1 MSSQRFYRLWQ
12 LLLGASLGCL
22 PIAAAVASDPGLTG
36 KTTEQT
42 TQRATELVAKALRAE
57 ADGELIQR
65 DQLLSEASSVAKD
78 LPQVNWFRG
87 KLQDSRGNWLTIDES
102 VDKASDQS
110 LLDEYEKQRSKL
122 SGTVQG
128 HWQIAT
134 WCAQRRLAEQCR
146 AHLNAIIKLEP
157 DHSRARRALGFQL
170 VEGEWISPEKISE
183 LTEQTQ
189 LAQQSLE
196 KYGLQIKQ
204 LLSKDSSYDSVSR
217 SLAEINDPVAIPAME
232 MAASSMGDTAAKLV
246 VEWLGKIDSPEASQS
261 LTRFALNYPASAI
274 RELATE
280 QLRDKPVYDYMPEL
294 LAGLSKPI
302 QATLVPAT
310 DRRGNLV
317 GYRQAFAKEG
327 MNENRVM
334 LVDRGLTMR
343 GLPELRESDSMNQ
356 IIQNMAQGQLVA
368 DANTRVNRV
377 EAENIDIRN
386 RNRQLVSLIS
396 DVTGKEFV
404 NVPGDVWTW
413 WDEYNET
420 NYQDYKPARY
430 RRESMSFEVPEYS
443 ASRMPTGGIEFMGQ
457 SGGRRVS
464 GECFVA
470 GTLISTQRGMRAV
483 EQVEVG
489 DMALSRNASTGELC
503 WKPVIARTTRP
514 PEPTLKL
521 SVDDS
526 QLQCTTGHLLWVSGK
541 GWTKASQIKE
551 GDLLHTAADPAVV
564 TKVIKANVAPTFNL
578 EIAENH
584 TYFVGTSRVLS
595 HDVTPR
601 GASRDLVPGQLRISK

>member
-1 MSSQRFYRLWQ
+1 MSRQRLGRLWQ
-12 LLLGASLGCL
+12 LLIGASLSCM
-22 PIAAAVASDPGLTG
+22 PIAAASASDPGLTE
-36 KTTEQT
+36 KTTERA
-42 TQRATELVAKALRAE
+42 TQQATELVAKALRAE
-57 ADGELIQR
+57 ANGELVQR
-65 DQLLSEASSVAKD
+65 DQLLSEASSVAQD
-78 LPQVNWFRG
+78 VPQVNWFRG
-87 KLQDSRGNWLTIDES
+87 KLRDTNGNWLTIEES
-102 VDKASDQS
+102 VDKANDQS
-110 LLDEYEKQRSKL
+110 LLGEYEKQRSKL
-122 SGTVQG
+122 SDTVQG

-134 WCAQRRLAEQCR
+134 WCAQRKLAEQCR

-157 DHSRARRALGFQL
+157 DHGGARRALGFQL
-170 VEGEWISPEKISE
+170 VAGEWIGPEKISE
-183 LTEQTQ
+183 LAVQTQ

-196 KYGLQIKQ
+196 KYGLKIKQ

-217 SLAEINDPVAIPAME
+217 SLAEINDPLAIPAME
-232 MAASSMGDTAAKLV
+232 MAASNMGDTAAKLV
-246 VEWLGKIDSPEASQS
+246 IEWLGKIDSPEASQS
-261 LTRFALNYPASAI
+261 LSRFALNYPTIAI
-274 RELATE
+274 REFATE
-280 QLRDKPVYDYMPEL
+280 QLRGKPVYDYMPDL
-294 LAGLSKPI
+294 LAALSGPI

-343 GLPELRESDSMNQ
+343 GRPELRARDPINQ
-356 IIQNMAQGQLVA
+356 LIQNMAQGQLA
-368 DANTRVNRV
+368 TDAAVRGNRV
-377 EAENIDIRN
+377 EAENTDIRS
-386 RNRQLVSLIS
+386 RNKQIVSLIS
-396 DVTGKEFV
+396 DVTDKEFV
-404 NVPGDVWTW
+404 NVPADVWKW

-430 RRESMSFEVPEYS
+430 RRDAMAFEVPEYS
-443 ASRMPTGGIEFMGQ
+443 GGIEPTGRS
-457 SGGRRVS
+457 SGGRAS

-521 SVDDS
+521 SVDDA

-551 GDLLHTAADPAVV
+551 GDLLHTASDPAVV
-564 TKVIKANVAPTFNL
+564 SKVSKAEVAPTFNL

-601 GASRDLVPGQLRISK
+601 GASRELVPGQLRISKR

>member
-12 LLLGASLGCL
+12 LLLGASIGCL
-22 PIAAAVASDPGLTG
+22 PIAAAVASDPGLTE
-36 KTTEQT
+36 KATKQT
-42 TQRATELVAKALRAE
+42 AQRATELVAKALRAE

-65 DQLLSEASSVAKD
+65 DQLLSEASSVAQD

-87 KLQDSRGNWLTIDES
+87 KLQDSKGNWLSIDES
-102 VDKASDQS
+102 VDKANDQS
-110 LLDEYEKQRSKL
+110 VLDEYEKQRSKL
-122 SGTVQG
+122 SDTVQG
-128 HWQIAT
+128 HWQMAI

-146 AHLNAIIKLEP
+146 AHLNAIIKLDP
-157 DHSRARRALGFQL
+157 DHSSARRVLGFQL
-170 VEGEWISPEKISE
+170 VEGEWIGPEKIVE

-196 KYGLQIKQ
+196 KYGLKVKQ
-204 LLSKDSSYDSVSR
+204 LLSKDSNYESVTR
-217 SLAEINDPVAIPAME
+217 SIAEIKDPLAIPAME
-232 MAASSMGDTAAKLV
+232 LAASGMGDTAAKLV
-246 VEWLGKIDSPEASQS
+246 VEWLGKIDAPEASQS
-261 LTRFALNYPASAI
+261 LTRFALNYPSDAI
-274 RELATE
+274 RELAAE
-280 QLRDKPVYDYMPEL
+280 QLRGKPIYDYMPEL
-294 LAGLSKPI
+294 LAGLSGPI

-343 GLPELRESDSMNQ
+343 GRPELRARDSMNQ
-356 IIQNMAQGQLVA
+356 LIQNMAQGQLA
-368 DANTRVNRV
+368 TDAAVRGNRV
-377 EAENIDIRN
+377 EAENTDIRS
-386 RNRQLVSLIS
+386 RNKQIVSLIS
-396 DVTGKEFV
+396 DVTGKEFA
-404 NVPGDVWTW
+404 NVPVDVWTW

-430 RRESMSFEVPEYS
+430 RRDAMTFEVPEYS
-443 ASRMPTGGIEFMGQ
+443 GGIEPTGRS
-457 SGGRRVS
+457 SGGRA

-564 TKVIKANVAPTFNL
+564 SKVSKAEVAPTFNL

-584 TYFVGTSRVLS
+584 TYFVGSSRVLS

-601 GASRDLVPGQLRISK
+601 GASRDLVPGQLQISKR

>member
-1 MSSQRFYRLWQ
+1 MSRQRFYRLWQ
-12 LLLGASLGCL
+12 FLLGASLGCL
-22 PIAAAVASDPGLTG
+22 PIAVAYSSDPGLTE
-36 KTTEQT
+36 KATEQA
-42 TQRATELVAKALRAE
+42 TQRATELVARALKAE
-57 ADGELIQR
+57 ADGELVQR
-65 DQLLSEASSVAKD
+65 DQLLSEASNLSKD

-87 KLQDSRGNWLTIDES
+87 KLQDTRGNWLTIDES
-102 VDKASDQS
+102 IEKAKDQN
-110 LLDEYEKQRSKL
+110 LLDDYEKQRSKL
-122 SGTVQG
+122 SDTVQG

-134 WCAQRRLAEQCR
+134 WCAQRRLVEQCR

-157 DHSRARRALGFQL
+157 DHGGARRVLGFQL
-170 VEGEWISPEKISE
+170 VEGEWIGPEKIGE
-183 LTEQTQ
+183 LSEQTQ

-196 KYGLQIKQ
+196 KYGPKIKQ

-217 SLAEINDPVAIPAME
+217 SLAEISDPVAIPAME

-246 VEWLGKIDSPEASQS
+246 VQWLGKIDSPEASQS
-261 LTRFALNYPASAI
+261 LSRFALNYPTSAI
-274 RELATE
+274 REFATE

-294 LAGLSKPI
+294 LAGLSGSI

-343 GLPELRESDSMNQ
+343 GRQELRARDPINQ
-356 IIQNMAQGQLVA
+356 LIQNMAQGQLAA
-368 DANTRVNRV
+368 DATVRANRV
-377 EAENIDIRN
+377 EAENSDIRS
-386 RNRQLVSLIS
+386 RNKQIVSLIS
-396 DVTGKEFV
+396 DITDKEFV
-404 NVPGDVWTW
+404 NVPADVWTW

-430 RRESMSFEVPEYS
+430 RRDAMTFEVPEYS
-443 ASRMPTGGIEFMGQ
+443 GGIAPTGRT
-457 SGGRRVS
+457 SGGGAS

-470 GTLISTQRGMRAV
+470 GTLISTQRGLRAV

-584 TYFVGTSRVLS
+584 TYFVGSSRVLS

>member
-12 LLLGASLGCL
+12 LLLGASIGCL
-22 PIAAAVASDPGLTG
+22 PIAAAVASDPGLTE
-36 KTTEQT
+36 KATKQT
-42 TQRATELVAKALRAE
+42 AQRATELVAKALRAE

-65 DQLLSEASSVAKD
+65 DQLLSEASSVAQD

-87 KLQDSRGNWLTIDES
+87 KLQDSKGNWLSIDES
-102 VDKASDQS
+102 VDKANDQS
-110 LLDEYEKQRSKL
+110 VLDEYEKQRSRL
-122 SGTVQG
+122 SDTVQG
-128 HWQIAT
+128 HWQMAI

-146 AHLNAIIKLEP
+146 AHLNAIIKLDP
-157 DHSRARRALGFQL
+157 DHSNARRVLGFQL
-170 VEGEWISPEKISE
+170 VEGEWISPEKIVE

-196 KYGLQIKQ
+196 KYGLKVKQ
-204 LLSKDSSYDSVSR
+204 LLSKDSNYESVTR
-217 SLAEINDPVAIPAME
+217 SLAEIKDPLAIPAME
-232 MAASSMGDTAAKLV
+232 LAASGMGDTAAKLV
-246 VEWLGKIDSPEASQS
+246 VEWLGKIDAPEASQS
-261 LTRFALNYPASAI
+261 LTRFALNYPSDAI
-274 RELATE
+274 RELAAE
-280 QLRDKPVYDYMPEL
+280 QLRGKPIYDYMPEL
-294 LAGLSKPI
+294 LAGLSGPI

-343 GLPELRESDSMNQ
+343 GRPELRARDSMNQ
-356 IIQNMAQGQLVA
+356 LIQNMAQGQLA
-368 DANTRVNRV
+368 TDAAVRGNRV
-377 EAENIDIRN
+377 EAENTDIRS
-386 RNRQLVSLIS
+386 RNKQIVSLIS
-396 DVTGKEFV
+396 DVTGKEFA
-404 NVPGDVWTW
+404 NVPVDVWTW

-430 RRESMSFEVPEYS
+430 RRDAMTFEVPEYS
-443 ASRMPTGGIEFMGQ
+443 GGISPTGRS
-457 SGGRRVS
+457 SGGRA

-564 TKVIKANVAPTFNL
+564 SKVSKAEVAPTFNL

-584 TYFVGTSRVLS
+584 TYFVGSSRVLS

-601 GASRDLVPGQLRISK
+601 GASRDLVPGQLQISKR

>member
-1 MSSQRFYRLWQ
+1 MSRQRFSRLWQ
-12 LLLGASLGCL
+12 LLIVASLGCL
-22 PIAAAVASDPGLTG
+22 PLATANSSDPGLTE
-36 KTTEQT
+36 KTTEQV
-42 TQRATELVAKALRAE
+42 TQRATELVARALKAE
-57 ADGELIQR
+57 AEGEIVQR
-65 DQLLSEASSVAKD
+65 DQLLSEASNLSKE

-87 KLQDSRGNWLTIDES
+87 KLQDSKGNWLSIDES
-102 VDKASDQS
+102 VDKANDQNM
-110 LLDEYEKQRSKL
+110 LDEYEKQRSKL
-122 SGTVQG
+122 SDTVQG

-146 AHLNAIIKLEP
+146 AHLNAIIKLDP
-157 DHSRARRALGFQL
+157 DHISARRVLGFQL
-170 VEGEWISPEKISE
+170 VDGEWVGPEKIGE

-189 LAQQSLE
+189 LAQLSLE
-196 KYGLQIKQ
+196 KYGLKIKQ
-204 LLSKDSSYDSVSR
+204 LLSKDSNYESVSR

-261 LTRFALNYPASAI
+261 LSRFALNYPASAI
-274 RELATE
+274 RDLATE

-294 LAGLSKPI
+294 LAGLSGPI

-343 GLPELRESDSMNQ
+343 GRPELRARDSMNQ
-356 IIQNMAQGQLVA
+356 LIQNMAQGQLA
-368 DANTRVNRV
+368 TDATVRGNRV
-377 EAENIDIRN
+377 EAENTDIRS
-386 RNRQLVSLIS
+386 RNKQLVSLIS

-404 NVPGDVWTW
+404 NVPADVWTW

-430 RRESMSFEVPEYS
+430 RRDAMTFEVPEYS
-443 ASRMPTGGIEFMGQ
+443 GGIEPTGRS
-457 SGGRRVS
+457 SGGRAS

-551 GDLLHTAADPAVV
+551 GDLLHTASDPAVV
-564 TKVIKANVAPTFNL
+564 SKVSKAEVAPTFNL

-601 GASRDLVPGQLRISK
+601 GVSRELVPGQLRISKR